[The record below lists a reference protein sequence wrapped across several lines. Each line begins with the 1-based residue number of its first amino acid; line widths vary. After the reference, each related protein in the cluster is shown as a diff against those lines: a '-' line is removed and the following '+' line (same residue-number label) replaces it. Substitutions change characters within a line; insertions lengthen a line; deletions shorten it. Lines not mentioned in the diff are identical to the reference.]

1 MILALWLIP
10 GLLYTINSKANYA
23 AYSQITNVT
32 LSSYFKF
39 LFVNLFIIFLISGSI
54 FEELN
59 KLLDDVTT
67 IASTLGRAIPTT
79 STFFTVYIMTTGL
92 VGLPIKVSLIGNLIG
107 GRIKRRFLAKTAK
120 QEAACMQLP
129 PLDIS
134 QEAPLFLVIFSITL
148 TYASMAPIIL
158 PFSVM
163 YYGLAYLVIK
173 QQLLCC
179 VNTGR
184 ACSLW
189 EPKEYDG
196 AGTAM
201 RSMINLT
208 LFGLIMALVLNAAYF
223 SIRESWPA
231 AGACLAPIPFI
242 VWKWCKVCSQ
252 FAQVEAHLLSNLE
265 EQETKD
271 PEPID
276 PRDLFSTEHNKDS
289 LDCEQSHENPC
300 FYQQPCL
307 LKHHS
312 CSYWSYAVMPPPA
325 EQDKSPEPTK
335 PASTNSWFSHAA
347 VEVVVPSPRSRAS
360 SDTPCVD
367 GCDCVKCVA
376 GDDVAADLIASEV
389 ARASLNP
396 EELGRSAEEQE
407 EDELARM
414 IAEAEAI
421 AEQAEAA
428 SVTPMGSPVE
438 TEPVVAAVAAE
449 VEHPIESVAAGA
461 AEECAAES
469 ADTAEPVSY
478 THLRA
483 HETVLDLVCRL
494 LLEKKK
500 KTYKND
506 I

>member
-1 MILALWLIP
+1 
-10 GLLYTINSKANYA
+10 
-23 AYSQITNVT
+23 
-32 LSSYFKF
+32 
-39 LFVNLFIIFLISGSI
+39 
-54 FEELN
+54 
-59 KLLDDVTT
+59 
-67 IASTLGRAIPTT
+67 
-79 STFFTVYIMTTGL
+79 
-92 VGLPIKVSLIGNLIG
+92 
-107 GRIKRRFLAKTAK
+107 
-120 QEAACMQLP
+120 
-129 PLDIS
+129 
-134 QEAPLFLVIFSITL
+134 
-148 TYASMAPIIL
+148 MAPIIL

-469 ADTAEPVSY
+469 ADTAEPT
-478 THLRA
+478 THTAEPEEHAPAAEEPAESADPAAAEECAAESADTAEPTTHIAEPEEHAPAAEEPAESADPAAAEECAAESADTAEPTTHIAEPEEHAPAAEEPAESADEENAPAAPEAEDTEPAKLA
-483 HETVLDLVCRL
+483 KAEESAESADAAAAAAAA
-494 LLEKKK
+494 ESSS
-500 KTYKND
+500 
-506 I
+506 